1 MKIAI
6 IGGGWAGMAAAV
18 QLARLGHQ
26 PKVFEASRHL
36 GGRARALTLELPGGT
51 QVEADNGQHIL
62 IGAYSECLQLMH
74 AIGLQPDQ
82 LMLRKPLTIRYADGS
97 GLAFPQLPAPLDAL
111 VGIATARAWSLGE
124 RTALLTRAV
133 RWRLQGFRC
142 AETAT
147 VADVCQGLP
156 RRLMDEFIEPLCV
169 SALNL
174 PAAQASGSVFLRVL
188 QDALFAGTGGSH
200 FFLPRCSLGELF
212 PMPAAQWL
220 RSQGHA
226 VHTGCRVQDL
236 IPQGPQWQLR
246 VQHAELPPLLEQSRF
261 DAVLLA
267 CPPQEAS
274 RLALAASE
282 DDRLPARDGVHFQ
295 RWANEAQALEHTAI
309 ATVYAYTQHRLSKDL
324 PWLALHPE
332 NHAPA
337 QFVFDRGH
345 LHAADAHQQG
355 LMAFVI
361 SDCRT
366 DRLTLQQQVL
376 QQARTQLGWNDIAPV
391 QTVIEKRATF
401 ACTPALKRP
410 GPELGHGL
418 WACGDYLDGPYPAT
432 LEGAVR
438 SGMEAAQAIVNPD
451 QN

>member
-1 MKIAI
+1 MNIAI

-18 QLARLGHQ
+18 QLAQLGHQ
-26 PKVFEASRHL
+26 PQVFEASRHL
-36 GGRARALTLELPGGT
+36 GGRARALMLDLPNGT
-51 QVEADNGQHIL
+51 QAEADNGQHIL
-62 IGAYSECLQLMH
+62 IGAYTECLQLMRT
-74 AIGLQPDQ
+74 IGLQPDE
-82 LMLRKPLTIRYADGS
+82 LLLRKPLTMRYANGS
-97 GLAFPQLPAPLDAL
+97 GLSFPQLPAPLDA
-111 VGIATARAWSLGE
+111 VAGIACASGWSLGE
-124 RTALLTRAV
+124 RAALLARAV

-147 VADVCQGLP
+147 VADVCHGLP
-156 RRLMDEFIEPLCV
+156 QRLMDEFIEPLCV

-174 PAAQASGSVFLRVL
+174 PAVQANGSVFLRVL

-200 FFLPRCSLGELF
+200 FLVPRCSLGDLF
-212 PMPAAQWL
+212 PNPAAQWL
-220 RSQGHA
+220 RNQGHA
-226 VHTGCRVQDL
+226 VHTGCRVQEL
-236 IPQGPQWQLR
+236 IPLGQQWQLR
-246 VQHAELPPLLEQSRF
+246 VQSNELALQLEQTRF

-267 CPPQEAS
+267 CPPHEAA

-295 RWANEAQALEHTAI
+295 RWASQAQALDHTAI
-309 ATVYAYTQHRLSKDL
+309 ATVYARTRHRLTSDL
-324 PWLALHPE
+324 PWLALRPKAD
-332 NHAPA
+332 APA

-345 LHAADAHQQG
+345 LHANDAHQQG

-366 DRLTLQQQVL
+366 DRQTLQQQVL
-376 QQARTQLGWNDIAPV
+376 QQARDELGWSDIEPV

-401 ACTPALKRP
+401 ACTPALDRP
-410 GPELGHGL
+410 AIELGHGL
-418 WACGDYLDGPYPAT
+418 WACGDYVDGPYPAT

-438 SGMEAAQAIVNPD
+438 SARAAAVELVKAD